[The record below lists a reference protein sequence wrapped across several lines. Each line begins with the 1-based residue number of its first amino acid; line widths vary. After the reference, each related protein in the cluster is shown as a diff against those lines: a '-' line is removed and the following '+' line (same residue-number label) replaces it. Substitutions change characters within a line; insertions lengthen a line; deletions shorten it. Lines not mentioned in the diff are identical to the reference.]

1 MKVTMNKQIINE
13 GLDYMD
19 MVYQVE
25 PELSVDEY
33 AAKMGKDSDIVTL
46 AFTVNSEAAG
56 NDLVDWFE
64 RGYDWVLDASVSEGE
79 LSPGKYLVFVEMER
93 RSKTASRIVELL
105 EDLETLTGLS
115 LDDWSV
121 EVEGETYGAD
131 KDKLKEV
138 ITISPHEYR
147 EEYEDEEEEDGSELN
162 EMRQRAGIEPIKK
175 FGEPDSELKAFKAM
189 AGL

>member
-46 AFTVNSEAAG
+46 AFIVNSEAAG

-93 RSKTASRIVELL
+93 RSKTASRIIELL

-121 EVEGETYGAD
+121 EVEGEAYGAD

-138 ITISPHEYR
+138 IAISPHEYR
-147 EEYEDEEEEDGSELN
+147 EEHEDEDEVDGAELN
-162 EMRQRAGIEPIKK
+162 EMRQRAGLEPTKK
-175 FGEPDSELKAFKAM
+175 FGEPDNELKAFRAM

>member
-1 MKVTMNKQIINE
+1 MKETMNKKIINE

-33 AAKMGKDSDIVTL
+33 TAKMGKDSDIVTL
-46 AFTVNSEAAG
+46 AFIVNSEAAG
-56 NDLVDWFE
+56 DDLVDWFE